1 MLTILQGENELA
13 RQEAL
18 SSIMAKAHLTLDLKA
33 LNTETHEGPPTLGEL
48 RQACSTLPFLGDKR
62 IIIYNDALGQ
72 IKGSLVKEIADY
84 MSDLPPTTHLIFV
97 ETHILPKKHAV
108 VAWAEK
114 NEGKVVTF
122 AFPKKYRDLQQWM
135 QNWVIERAKKYGGT
149 IERRAGALLVQ
160 NFDTRLRILDQ
171 EIQKLVLYCGVGNM
185 ITVDDVQVMVP
196 YVLNADVIFAM
207 VDALGQRNGQTAAL
221 HLHRLLD
228 ADEPPLRVFGMIV
241 RQFRLLMQIR
251 HLIDALQSLPEITT
265 RLKLHPYVAEKLY
278 SQAHRFTAEQL
289 RAAYALLLETDLAIK
304 TGGMEVSTALDLL
317 VVKLTR
323 L

>member
-72 IKGSLVKEIADY
+72 IKGPLVKEIADY

-122 AFPKKYRDLQQWM
+122 AFPKKI
-135 QNWVIERAKKYGGT
+135 VICNNGCKTGLSNE
-149 IERRAGALLVQ
+149 
-160 NFDTRLRILDQ
+160 
-171 EIQKLVLYCGVGNM
+171 QKN
-185 ITVDDVQVMVP
+185 TVV
-196 YVLNADVIFAM
+196 
-207 VDALGQRNGQTAAL
+207 
-221 HLHRLLD
+221 
-228 ADEPPLRVFGMIV
+228 PLRDAQELFWCKT
-241 RQFRLLMQIR
+241 
-251 HLIDALQSLPEITT
+251 LIL
-265 RLKLHPYVAEKLY
+265 
-278 SQAHRFTAEQL
+278 
-289 RAAYALLLETDLAIK
+289 AYAFW
-304 TGGMEVSTALDLL
+304 
-317 VVKLTR
+317 TR
-323 L
+323 RYKS